1 MVQGQAV
8 LTGKNPQCQIVH
20 VNVLEV
26 QEVGKIKASLKR
38 EEEWGL
44 FGSLHIL
51 CSSNISDPMFHV
63 LLHLLSKQLIK

>member
-26 QEVGKIKASLKR
+26 QEVGKIKACLKR

-44 FGSLHIL
+44 FGSLHI
-51 CSSNISDPMFHV
+51 FV
-63 LLHLLSKQLIK
+63 FF

>member
-44 FGSLHIL
+44 FGSLHI
-51 CSSNISDPMFHV
+51 FV
-63 LLHLLSKQLIK
+63 FF